1 MQAKTYML
9 LERCIEDGIMMG
21 LSRAYKHTDTP
32 DDQMVKEAIHEAVM
46 QEIGEW
52 FFFDTYE

>member
-1 MQAKTYML
+1 ML

-21 LSRAYKHTDTP
+21 MSRAYKHTDTP
-32 DDQMVKEAIHEAVM
+32 DDQKIKESIHEAVM